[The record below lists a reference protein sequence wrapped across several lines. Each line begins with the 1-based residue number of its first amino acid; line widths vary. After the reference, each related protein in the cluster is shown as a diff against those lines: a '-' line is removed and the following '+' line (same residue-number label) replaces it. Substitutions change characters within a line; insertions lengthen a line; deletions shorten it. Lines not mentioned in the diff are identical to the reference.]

1 MPEDAQQLDRLL
13 SRLAEALLRRERHGD
28 AIDRILDGKPRR
40 TEVRSLT
47 NDASIKAFRR
57 ELIDGFIRVDTANR
71 LLGLIEEVVATL

>member
-13 SRLAEALLRRERHGD
+13 SRLAEALNRRERHGD
-28 AIDRILDGKPRR
+28 AIDRILDSQPRR

-57 ELIDGFIRVDTANR
+57 ELIDGFIRADTANR
-71 LLGLIEEVVATL
+71 LLGLIEEVVARL

>member
-13 SRLAEALLRRERHGD
+13 SRLAEALHRRERHGD